1 MENQKVAALQPV
13 VQTVESVGAGLGFA
27 AQIAAQRWHADI
39 ATEAP
44 ACGARKGH
52 ALGGKSAVLQQP
64 HDGALCSVSF
74 LSAAAATGHFFVC
87 LSNKLLA
94 VIQPANEIANLL
106 ALAFFGRFQ

>member
-1 MENQKVAALQPV
+1 MENQKVAALQPA

-74 LSAAAATGHFFVC
+74 LSAAAATDHF
-87 LSNKLLA
+87 LSALLA

-106 ALAFFGRFQ
+106 ALAFFGRF